1 MRKIRKGRQSLRKA
15 LEVPNEIFRQAVNL
29 TEAERYKYISL
40 ECATV
45 IVRLI
50 KELRIKQGRGIRVN
64 FDCIDMKD
72 YKYFGF
78 STRNRLL
85 ENCHFLIEAKRYT
98 FFLSVDNKNSY
109 GVQNDDYLRILAIY
123 SVLQSMYKKRN
134 KRDTRNLSCWK
145 KRK

>member
-1 MRKIRKGRQSLRKA
+1 MSKVRKGRLSIRRV
-15 LEVPNEIFRQAVNL
+15 LEVPDEIFRRAVNL
-29 TEAERYKYISL
+29 PEAERYEYISL

-50 KELRIKQGRGIRVN
+50 KELRIKQGGCIRVK
-64 FDCIDMKD
+64 FDCIDMRD

-78 STRNRLL
+78 STRNRQL
-85 ENCHFLIEAKRYT
+85 ENCHFLIESKRYT

-123 SVLQSMYKKRN
+123 SVLHRMYKKRN
-134 KRDTRNLSCWK
+134 KREAQNLFCWK

>member
-1 MRKIRKGRQSLRKA
+1 M
-15 LEVPNEIFRQAVNL
+15 PNEIFRQAVNL

-50 KELRIKQGRGIRVN
+50 KELRIKQGGGLRVN
-64 FDCIDMKD
+64 FDGIDMKD

-78 STRNRLL
+78 STRNRQL

-109 GVQNDDYLRILAIY
+109 GVQNDDYLRIIAIY
-123 SVLQSMYKKRN
+123 SVLHRMYKKRN
-134 KRDTRNLSCWK
+134 KREARNLSCWK

>member
-50 KELRIKQGRGIRVN
+50 KELRIKQGGGLRVN

-78 STRNRLL
+78 STRNRQL

-98 FFLSVDNKNSY
+98 FFLSVDNKIVTES
-109 GVQNDDYLRILAIY
+109 RMMTIY
-123 SVLQSMYKKRN
+123 EY
-134 KRDTRNLSCWK
+134 
-145 KRK
+145 

>member
-1 MRKIRKGRQSLRKA
+1 MRKIRKARQSLRKA

-29 TEAERYKYISL
+29 PEVERYKYISL

-45 IVRLI
+45 ILRLI

-123 SVLQSMYKKRN
+123 SVLHRMYKKRN

>member
-50 KELRIKQGRGIRVN
+50 KELRIKQGGCIRVK

-78 STRNRLL
+78 SKSGKTKCARF
-85 ENCHFLIEAKRYT
+85 E
-98 FFLSVDNKNSY
+98 
-109 GVQNDDYLRILAIY
+109 
-123 SVLQSMYKKRN
+123 KRN
-134 KRDTRNLSCWK
+134 VQKSGKTKRSKNFAHTTL
-145 KRK
+145 

>member
-50 KELRIKQGRGIRVN
+50 KELRIKQGGCIRVK

-78 STRNRLL
+78 STRNRQLESVKSKTFLL
-85 ENCHFLIEAKRYT
+85 PE
-98 FFLSVDNKNSY
+98 FFIPL
-109 GVQNDDYLRILAIY
+109 L
-123 SVLQSMYKKRN
+123 VLPC
-134 KRDTRNLSCWK
+134 LLL
-145 KRK
+145 

>member
-1 MRKIRKGRQSLRKA
+1 MRKIRKGRQALRKA
-15 LEVPNEIFRQAVNL
+15 LEVPNETFRQAVNL
-29 TEAERYKYISL
+29 TEEARYKYISL
-40 ECATV
+40 ECAKV

-50 KELRIKQGRGIRVN
+50 KELCIKQGRGIRVN

-78 STRNRLL
+78 STRNKKL

-109 GVQNDDYLRILAIY
+109 GVQNDEYLRILAIY
-123 SVLQSMYKKRN
+123 SVLHRMYKKSN
-134 KRDTRNLSCWK
+134 KRDARNLSCWK